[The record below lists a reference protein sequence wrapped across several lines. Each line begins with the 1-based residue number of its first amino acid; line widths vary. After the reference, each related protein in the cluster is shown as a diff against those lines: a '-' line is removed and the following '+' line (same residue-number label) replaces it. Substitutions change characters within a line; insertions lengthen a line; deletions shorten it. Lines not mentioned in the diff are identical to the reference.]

1 MRATGLSVACCAWLA
16 RGSPFNRYSSFG
28 KWTLAS
34 KSAEHVDENTW
45 MAWFALNH
53 RELERNARLT
63 EFAQRDLNVEPV
75 LPYDD
80 ASFDFV
86 CNVVSVDYLCRP
98 QEIFAEMH
106 RVLRPGGIIVNA
118 PTGSWPTLAEDCEA
132 AGVRGTGYRVSPN
145 GATLAVISRLLDS
158 GDVRVA
164 VEQVFD
170 LAEAPAAHRQI
181 ESGHTRGKIVLHVA
195 EN

>member
-1 MRATGLSVACCAWLA
+1 MPKPIRDGAGPRHVAIIMDGNGRWAQR
-16 RGSPFNRYSSFG
+16 RGRPRLFG
-28 KWTLAS
+28 HHAGAKR
-34 KSAEHVDENTW
+34 V
-45 MAWFALNH
+45 
-53 RELERNARLT
+53 RELFVAMKEAGEAPEGAEADVKEGNALSLPFADG
-63 EFAQRDLNVEPV
+63 EFDRIVAAEV
-75 LPYDD
+75 LEHIHEDVQ
-80 ASFDFV
+80 AIRELV
-86 CNVVSVDYLCRP
+86 
-98 QEIFAEMH
+98 

>member
-1 MRATGLSVACCAWLA
+1 MDAVIDLIGNVSDDTATRSL
-16 RGSPFNRYSSFG
+16 
-28 KWTLAS
+28 K
-34 KSAEHVDENTW
+34 
-45 MAWFALNH
+45 
-53 RELERNARLT
+53 
-63 EFAQRDLNVEPV
+63 
-75 LPYDD
+75 
-80 ASFDFV
+80 
-86 CNVVSVDYLCRP
+86 
-98 QEIFAEMH
+98 
-106 RVLRPGGIIVNA
+106 VLRPGGIIVNA
-118 PTGSWPTLAEDCEA
+118 PTGSWPNLAEDCEA